1 MMRTQTQRLAAGGI
15 GVALLIAGC
24 SSTKH
29 ASAPAA
35 SSSTPAAATSA
46 PAAAS
51 SSAAPA
57 ASAPASAPVAA
68 SSAAASTPA
77 LPAGAEN
84 LTFWSWVPGVDKV
97 VALWNTANPT
107 IHVTVSKP
115 AQGDALYTKLVA
127 ASKAHTAPDL
137 VQIEYQ
143 ALPTMVT
150 QNVVADISKNIG
162 SAASD
167 FSAGIWG
174 QVTLGT
180 GAVYAIPQDSG
191 PMELYYRAD
200 LFQKFG
206 LTVPTTWDQFA
217 SDAALLKQKDPTA
230 YLANFSAGDPGW
242 FSGLAAQA
250 GGKWWGLNGS
260 TWSVNIND
268 AATTKVANFW
278 GNLVNKGQID
288 PQPDWTPAWNKA
300 LDDGALLSW
309 VSAAWAPGTISSSAP
324 DTVGKWAMAPLPQ
337 WSAGAN
343 VSGFWGG
350 STTAVTTDSKHAA
363 DAAKF
368 AVWLNTDPQAVQ
380 GLVTD
385 GGIYPASKPGQA
397 VPALTT
403 APAYFSNQPQF
414 WSQAS
419 TIASTAVGFTW
430 GPDVNVA
437 YSKWSDAFKAAI
449 QNKSSFGTAI
459 TTVQT
464 ATVADMKNAGFTL
477 AGN

>member
-1 MMRTQTQRLAAGGI
+1 MRTQTLRLTTGGFI

-24 SSTKH
+24 SSSKH
-29 ASAPAA
+29 AAAPPASATAPSSAPAAAASAPAA
-35 SSSTPAAATSA
+35 ASSSPATA

-51 SSAAPA
+51 SSAA
-57 ASAPASAPVAA
+57 ASA
-68 SSAAASTPA
+68 PA

-84 LTFWSWVPGVDKV
+84 LTFWAWVPGIDKT
-97 VALWNTANPT
+97 VALWNAANPT

-115 AQGDALYTKLVA
+115 AQGESLYTKLVA

-143 ALPTMVT
+143 ALPTLVT
-150 QNVVADISKNIG
+150 QSVVADISKDIG
-162 SAASD
+162 SASSD

-200 LFQKFG
+200 LFQKYG

-217 SDAALLKQKDPTA
+217 ADAALLKQKDPTA
-230 YLANFSAGDPGW
+230 YLTNFPAGDPGW

-250 GGKWWGLNGS
+250 GGKWWDLKGS

-278 GNLVNKGQID
+278 GDLVKKGLID
-288 PQPDWTPAWNKA
+288 PQPNWTPAWNKA
-300 LDDGALLSW
+300 LNDGALVSW
-309 VSAAWAPGTISSSAP
+309 ISAAWAPGTISSSAP
-324 DTVGKWAMAPLPQ
+324 DTAGKWAMVPLPQ
-337 WSAGAN
+337 WTAGAN
-343 VSGFWGG
+343 VTGFWGG
-350 STTAVTTDSKHAA
+350 STTAVTTGSKHAA

-368 AVWLNTDPQAVQ
+368 AVWLNTDPKAVQ

-385 GGIYPASKPGQA
+385 GGIYPASKPGQS

-419 TIASTAVGFTW
+419 TIANTAVGFTW

-449 QNKSSFGTAI
+449 QSKSSFGSAI
-459 TTVQT
+459 NTVQT

-477 AGN
+477 AGG